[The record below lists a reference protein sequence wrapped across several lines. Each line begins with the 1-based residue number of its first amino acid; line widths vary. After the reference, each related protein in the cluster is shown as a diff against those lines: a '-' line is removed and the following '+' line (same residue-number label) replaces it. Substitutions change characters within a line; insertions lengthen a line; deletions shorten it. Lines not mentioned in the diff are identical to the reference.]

1 VIANTY
7 AEAGDT
13 AIPKRMRLFRVDDS
27 ETRTYFVR
35 EPEQIIR
42 ALNHLSARY
51 DPLKFSVAPTSEDQ
65 QVLPALSHGLSFSHS
80 DCCAGTSLV
89 GGSYTPVRCFVMTR
103 ANPIKR

>member
-65 QVLPALSHGLSFSHS
+65 QVLPALSHGLAFRLLRRDILSWRVIHAREVFRHDAS
-80 DCCAGTSLV
+80 
-89 GGSYTPVRCFVMTR
+89 
-103 ANPIKR
+103 